1 MAEKKMRCM
10 QVFLISKQP
19 PCHNIQIPW
28 KKVTLAG
35 VRLVI
40 TVAVAFIRASVKQG
54 EFSRSPFRINLYR
67 IP

>member
-10 QVFLISKQP
+10 QVFLIAKQT

-35 VRLVI
+35 VRLIVA
-40 TVAVAFIRASVKQG
+40 VAVAFIRADVKQG
-54 EFSRSPFRINLYR
+54 KFARSPFRINLYR